1 MIIIFCVKFRILL
14 KYEKYRLQLFFI
26 MESHACRNLILQM
39 RAELESEWISLNSEI
54 WVRFLFLIVY
64 LILKRR
70 KTYIV
75 F

>member
-1 MIIIFCVKFRILL
+1 
-14 KYEKYRLQLFFI
+14 

-54 WVRFLFLIVY
+54 WVRFLFVVVY
-64 LILKRR
+64 LMECCVLYGKKILKTLNNFL
-70 KTYIV
+70 K